1 MKTINKTDL
10 MLKAL
15 DIELKKILQADLETY
30 RTMQLIAAINNQGAR
45 KAA

>member
-15 DIELKKILQADLETY
+15 DIELKRILQADLETY
-30 RTMQLIAAINNQGAR
+30 RTMQLIAAINNRGVK

>member
-15 DIELKKILQADLETY
+15 DIELKRILAADLEAY
-30 RTMQLIAAINNQGAR
+30 RTKQLIAAINQSVQ

>member
-15 DIELKKILQADLETY
+15 DIELKRILQADLEAY
-30 RTMQLIAAINNQGAR
+30 RTKQLIAAINNQSAK